1 MAIYHLETKV
11 ISRGI
16 GRSACAAAAYMSC
29 SAIFNDYDGIQ
40 HDYTRKQGLVW
51 SQVFLPE
58 YAPEEWSDRSILWN
72 AVEENETTKDSRLA
86 REFVVALP
94 IELKPQEWK
103 SLLTDYIR
111 NNFVADGMCADV
123 SIYDTD
129 EHNPHAHILLT
140 VRPLDEQGNW
150 QYKTEKEY
158 LCIRDGE
165 ERGFTAA
172 EWKTAQTEGWEK
184 QYPYKQEKG
193 KKNIYLPPS
202 EAEKRGLIRA
212 NKYPKSTKYGR
223 QNPVSER
230 WNSEEQLVMWRAS
243 WADVTNRYLE
253 RANVPERID
262 HRSNA
267 DRGLE
272 EKPTIHEGVFAR
284 MMEKEGKVSIRC
296 EINRQIREDNKI
308 IREMKAAITA
318 LSKKMQQSIPAIAA
332 KLESL
337 RDSLIVF
344 HYQISFNKMQLA
356 SIREFC
362 KTKKPLLGEMKEI
375 QQSIREKTI
384 ERKQLKAEQKE
395 CSVLKVMKQLSLT
408 KQITTLTEDIEELK
422 SRKVQLMEMLECE
435 NETEIKNL
443 ETKTHKME
451 QVRPKIENQQITLR
465 EQSDTAVVQ
474 YSETLASVA
483 EEDLWDVQQERR
495 NIRYGRRTELIQK
508 LRDIYGDRFNRRQ
521 FDVTEKEVDEGLST
535 REIPRERKSI
545 HERLQE
551 QEKELS
557 SKTQTKH
564 KHDLSL

>member
-1 MAIYHLETKV
+1 MAIYHLEAKV

-40 HDYTRKQGLVW
+40 HDYTRKKGIVW

-103 SLLTDYIR
+103 ALLTDYIR
-111 NNFVADGMCADV
+111 NNFVEDGMCADV
-123 SIYDTD
+123 SIHDTD
-129 EHNPHAHILLT
+129 GHNPHAHILLT

-193 KKNIYLPPS
+193 KKNIYLSPS

-223 QNPVSER
+223 QNPVLER
-230 WNSEEQLVMWRAS
+230 WNSEEQLVTWRAS
-243 WADVTNRYLE
+243 WADVTNQYLE

-267 DRGLE
+267 DRGME

-284 MMEKEGKVSIRC
+284 MMEKEGKNSVRC
-296 EINRQIREDNKI
+296 EINRQIREDNRI

-318 LSKKMQQSIPAIAA
+318 LSKKMQQSIPTIAA

-337 RDSLIVF
+337 RDSLIVC

-356 SIREFC
+356 GIKEFY
-362 KTKKPLLGEMKEI
+362 KMKKPLLDEMKEI
-375 QQSIREKTI
+375 RRSIREKTT
-384 ERKQLKAEQKE
+384 ERKQLKAEQKKY
-395 CSVLKVMKQLSLT
+395 SALKVMKQLSLT

-451 QVRPKIENQQITLR
+451 QVRPKIENQQKTLR

-483 EEDLWDVQQERR
+483 EEDSWDVQQERR
-495 NIRYGRRTELIQK
+495 NIRYGGRTELIQK

-521 FDVTEKEVDEGLST
+521 FDVTEKEVDEGLPT
-535 REIPRERKSI
+535 REISRERKSI

-551 QEKELS
+551 QERTLN
-557 SKTQTKH
+557 SKKQTKH

>member
-1 MAIYHLETKV
+1 MAIYHVEAKV

-40 HDYTRKQGLVW
+40 HDYTRKKGIVW

-58 YAPEEWSDRSILWN
+58 YAPKEWSDRSILWN
-72 AVEENETTKDSRLA
+72 AVEENENTKDSRLA
-86 REFVVALP
+86 REFVVALS
-94 IELKPQEWK
+94 IELKSQEWK
-103 SLLTDYIR
+103 ALLTDYIR

-123 SIYDTD
+123 SIHDTD
-129 EHNPHAHILLT
+129 GHNPHAHILLT

-158 LCIRDGE
+158 LCIRNGE

-172 EWKTAQTEGWEK
+172 EWKTAQAEGWEK
-184 QYPYKQEKG
+184 QYPYKPEKG

-202 EAEKRGLIRA
+202 EAEKRRLVRA

-230 WNSEEQLVMWRAS
+230 WNSEEQLVKWRTF
-243 WADVTNRYLE
+243 WADVTNQYLE

-267 DRGLE
+267 DRGLD

-296 EINRQIREDNKI
+296 EINRQIQEDNKI

-337 RDSLIVF
+337 RDSLIVC
-344 HYQISFNKMQLA
+344 HYQTSFNKMQLA
-356 SIREFC
+356 GIKEFC
-362 KTKKPLLGEMKEI
+362 KTKKPLLDEMKEI
-375 QQSIREKTI
+375 RQSIREKTI
-384 ERKQLKAEQKE
+384 DRKQLKAEKKE
-395 CSVLKVMKQLSLT
+395 CSSLKVMKLLSLNR
-408 KQITTLTEDIEELK
+408 QITTLTEDIEELK
-422 SRKVQLMEMLECE
+422 SRKVQLMEMMECD
-435 NETEIKNL
+435 NETEVKNL
-443 ETKTHKME
+443 ETKTLKMD
-451 QVRPKIENQQITLR
+451 QIKPKIENQQKTLR
-465 EQSDTAVVQ
+465 EQRDRTADQ
-474 YSETLASVA
+474 YSETLASIA
-483 EEDLWDVQQERR
+483 EEDLWEVQQERR
-495 NIRYGRRTELIQK
+495 NIRYGGRTELLQK
-508 LRDIYGDRFNRRQ
+508 LRDIYGERFNRRQ
-521 FDVTEKEVDEGLST
+521 FDMIEKEVDEGLPA

-545 HERLQE
+545 HEKLQK
-551 QEKELS
+551 QERELS
-557 SKTQTKH
+557 GKKQTKH

>member
-1 MAIYHLETKV
+1 MAIYHLEAKV

-40 HDYTRKQGLVW
+40 HDYTRKKGMVW

-94 IELKPQEWK
+94 IELKLQEWK
-103 SLLTDYIR
+103 ALLTDYIR
-111 NNFVADGMCADV
+111 NSFVADGMCADV
-123 SIYDTD
+123 SIHDTD
-129 EHNPHAHILLT
+129 GNNPHAHILLT

-158 LCIRDGE
+158 LCIRNGE
-165 ERGFTAA
+165 ERGFTAE
-172 EWKTAQTEGWEK
+172 EWKTAQAEGWEK
-184 QYPYKQEKG
+184 QYTYKPEKG

-202 EAEKRGLIRA
+202 EAEKRGLVRA

-223 QNPVSER
+223 QNPVSEQ
-230 WNSEEQLVMWRAS
+230 WNSEEQLVKWRES

-284 MMEKEGKVSIRC
+284 IMEKEGKISIRC
-296 EINRQIREDNKI
+296 EINRQIREDNRI
-308 IREMKAAITA
+308 IREMKAVITA

-337 RDSLIVF
+337 RDSLIVC

-356 SIREFC
+356 GIKEFC
-362 KTKKPLLGEMKEI
+362 KTKKPLLDEMKEI
-375 QQSIREKTI
+375 RQSVREKTI
-384 ERKQLKAEQKE
+384 ERKQLRAEQKE
-395 CSVLKVMKQLSLT
+395 CSALKVMKQLSLT
-408 KQITTLTEDIEELK
+408 KQITTLTEDIEELE
-422 SRKVQLMEMLECE
+422 SRKVQLMEVLECNDE
-435 NETEIKNL
+435 AEIKNL
-443 ETKTHKME
+443 ETKTFKME
-451 QVRPKIENQQITLR
+451 QVKPRIENQQKTLR
-465 EQSDTAVVQ
+465 EQRDTTAIQ

-483 EEDLWDVQQERR
+483 EEDLREVQQERR
-495 NIRYGRRTELIQK
+495 NIRYGGRTELIRK

-521 FDVTEKEVDEGLST
+521 FDVTEKEVDEGLPV
-535 REIPRERKSI
+535 REISRKQKSI

-551 QEKELS
+551 QKRELS

-564 KHDLSL
+564 KQDLSL